1 MVRRVDFGYFVRPAQ
16 ETGTG
21 RPRVEPCLGYLVSHP
36 QGRILFDTGMG
47 SHPDVDAHY
56 RPRRIELAEALAAIG
71 QEISDLTLAANC
83 HLHFDHCGGNPLLGA
98 IPVLVQR
105 AELDAARADP
115 GYTLPELI
123 EGSRFEQVAGQAEVL
138 PGVFLMPTPG
148 HTSGH
153 QSLIVRRAEGTVIVA
168 GQSHDTATQYA
179 ADQLAWR
186 AGRDDHGQPLPAI
199 PAWIDSLS
207 RLDPRAV
214 YFAHDR
220 SVWIP
225 LGARPRASP

>member
-1 MVRRVDFGYFVRPAQ
+1 
-16 ETGTG
+16 
-21 RPRVEPCLGYLVSHP
+21 
-36 QGRILFDTGMG
+36 MG

-56 RPRRIELAEALAAIG
+56 RPRRIALAEALAAVGRQIA
-71 QEISDLTLAANC
+71 DLRMAANC

-123 EGSRFEQVAGQAEVL
+123 EASRFEQVTGETEVL
-138 PGVFLMPTPG
+138 PGVVLMPTPG

-153 QSLIVRRAEGTVIVA
+153 QSLIVRRADGVVIVA
-168 GQSHDTATQYA
+168 GQSHDTATGYA

-186 AGRDDHGQPLPAI
+186 AGRDAHDEPLPAI
-199 PAWIDSLS
+199 PAWIDALA

-225 LGARPRASP
+225 

>member
-1 MVRRVDFGYFVRPAQ
+1 MADITVRRVDFGYFVRPAP

-21 RPRVEPCLGYLVSHP
+21 GPRVEPCLGYLVSHP
-36 QGRILFDTGMG
+36 RGMMLFDTGMG

-56 RPRRIELAEALAAIG
+56 RPRRIGLPEALAAVG
-71 QEISDLTLAANC
+71 HEIADLKLAANC

-123 EGSRFEQVAGQAEVL
+123 EASRFEPVTGEADVL

-148 HTSGH
+148 HTGGH
-153 QSLIVRRAEGTVIVA
+153 QPLIVRRADGVVIVA

-186 AGRDDHGQPLPAI
+186 ARRDGHGQPLPAV
-199 PAWIDSLS
+199 PAWIGVLAQ
-207 RLDPRAV
+207 LDPRAV

-220 SVWIP
+220 SVWTP
-225 LGARPRASP
+225 